1 MKEETRIN
9 MMDVLEKGMPRSI
22 NILRVLDTKDKDK
35 VNRIMDFLGID
46 GELEDLLKEENSL
59 PTLLKIQS
67 LLKSYDDIFFGDLK

>member
-1 MKEETRIN
+1 
-9 MMDVLEKGMPRSI
+9 
-22 NILRVLDTKDKDK
+22 
-35 VNRIMDFLGID
+35 MDFLGID